1 MAKAHAAGI
10 PATHGFAVVAIALAG
25 FVFSLTPIAEWLDN
39 ALLDVEWNLLRK
51 FAPRPASDDIIV
63 VGVDEASVRALEA
76 PPGLWHAPI
85 GRALERIAA
94 AHPRAIGLDI
104 ALPERSYEGFHP
116 GLDRPLMQ
124 GLAAARRTTVLVGTL
139 TIDASTRGARPID
152 PPLLAIL
159 GDQALGI
166 GLLGR
171 DGDGTTRRFSLAI
184 PTEDGAFPTLVGRL
198 CRALSRHC
206 SDGLIDYALG
216 APFKYVPLRDVLGA
230 RDEQF
235 LAKLFRDRVVMLG
248 DVRPGD
254 RVAVP
259 VNLAGW
265 EPGGR
270 FSSTV
275 VVQAQS
281 LRTAMAGAPG
291 EAARPLAVL
300 VLTLAALV
308 ALVKEWRL
316 AAVTAIVVAVLLVGV
331 ATLWLR
337 AGTYVTLAG
346 ALFSLAAAPVVRAFL
361 ARRKAQ
367 PVC

>member
-1 MAKAHAAGI
+1 MGKADAA
-10 PATHGFAVVAIALAG
+10 PVTATHGFAVVAIALAG

-39 ALLDVEWNLLRK
+39 ALLDVEWTLLRK
-51 FAPRPASDDIIV
+51 FAPRPAPDDIII
-63 VGVDEASVRALEA
+63 VGVDEASVRSLEA

-85 GRALERIAA
+85 GHALERVAA
-94 AHPRAIGLDI
+94 AQPRAIGIDI

-116 GLDRPLMQ
+116 GLDRPLVQ
-124 GLAAARRTTVLVGTL
+124 GLAAARRTTVLVASL
-139 TIDASTRGARPID
+139 TIDARTRGARPIH

-159 GDQALGI
+159 GEQGLGI

-184 PTEDGAFPTLVGRL
+184 PTEDGAFPSLTGRL
-198 CRALSRHC
+198 CRALSRQC

-216 APFKYVPLRDVLGA
+216 VPFKYVPLRDVLA
-230 RDEQF
+230 TRDEQY
-235 LAKLFRDRVVMLG
+235 LAKLFRDRVVMFG

-265 EPGGR
+265 EPSAR
-270 FSSTV
+270 SSPTV

-281 LRTAMAGAPG
+281 LRTAVAGAPG

-308 ALVKEWRL
+308 ALVRQWRL
-316 AAVTAIVVAVLLVGV
+316 AAVTAIVVAAALVGA
-331 ATLWLR
+331 ATLSLR

-346 ALFSLAAAPVVRAFL
+346 SLFTLAVVPVVRAFL
-361 ARRKAQ
+361 TRRGA
-367 PVC
+367 

>member
-1 MAKAHAAGI
+1 MGKADAAGI
-10 PATHGFAVVAIALAG
+10 TATHGFAVVAIALAG

-39 ALLDVEWNLLRK
+39 MVLDVEWSLLRK
-51 FAPRPASDDIIV
+51 FAPRPAPDDIIV
-63 VGVDEASVRALEA
+63 VGVDEASVRSLDA

-85 GRALERIAA
+85 GAALERIAA
-94 AHPRAIGLDI
+94 ARPRAIGLDI

-116 GLDRPLMQ
+116 GLDRPLVQ
-124 GLAAARRTTVLVGTL
+124 GLAAARRASVLVASL
-139 TIDASTRGARPID
+139 TIDARTRGARPIHT
-152 PPLLAIL
+152 PLLAII
-159 GDQALGI
+159 GEQGLGI

-171 DGDGTTRRFSLAI
+171 DGDGTTRRFSLLI

-198 CRALSRHC
+198 CRALARHC
-206 SDGLIDYALG
+206 SDGLIDFALG
-216 APFKYVPLRDVLGA
+216 APFKYVPLRDVLA
-230 RDEQF
+230 TRDEQY
-235 LAKLFRDRVVMLG
+235 LAKLFRDRVVMFG

-270 FSSTV
+270 LSPTV

-281 LRTAMAGAPG
+281 LRTAIAGAPG

-300 VLTLAALV
+300 ILTLAALV
-308 ALVKEWRL
+308 ALVREWRL
-316 AAVTAIVVAVLLVGV
+316 AAVTAIVVAVALMGA
-331 ATLWLR
+331 ATLALR

-346 ALFSLAAAPVVRAFL
+346 SLFTLAAVPLFRAFA
-361 ARRKAQ
+361 ARRKA
-367 PVC
+367 